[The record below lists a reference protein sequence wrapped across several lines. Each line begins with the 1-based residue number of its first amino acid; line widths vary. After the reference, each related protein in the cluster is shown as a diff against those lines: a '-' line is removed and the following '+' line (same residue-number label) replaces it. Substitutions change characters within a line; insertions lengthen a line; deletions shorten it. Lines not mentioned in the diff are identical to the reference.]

1 MYSGSSTPLTPLGQ
15 EFLTALNTVLS
26 GAPLLSSL
34 FQSIVMSNIMIG
46 DSNTTIEV
54 TIPNFIG
61 TTSSPTSPDV
71 SGTALISITISG
83 TDGIETIDPNAISG
97 LTQTTIEVEDIV
109 TATNLLNGYTANNTS
124 NQTALSRS
132 MIMAMGTITST
143 SSENFTFGDIFIS
156 VFNGVTATD
165 VQTVNATT

>member
-1 MYSGSSTPLTPLGQ
+1 
-15 EFLTALNTVLS
+15 
-26 GAPLLSSL
+26 
-34 FQSIVMSNIMIG
+34 MSPKVKF
-46 DSNTTIEV
+46 SE
-54 TIPNFIG
+54 
-61 TTSSPTSPDV
+61 
-71 SGTALISITISG
+71 
-83 TDGIETIDPNAISG
+83 
-97 LTQTTIEVEDIV
+97 EVEDIV